1 MRNAERG
8 GVGEAETA
16 VACKCVASLITRRVT
31 LIENHFHMPIEKLR
45 AFASDLKERQRTV
58 KGDRYAK
65 KKRGAMLDEP
75 AQYGDGDK
83 SSAKE
88 DDEGYLPEEKPDYN

>member
-1 MRNAERG
+1 
-8 GVGEAETA
+8 
-16 VACKCVASLITRRVT
+16 
-31 LIENHFHMPIEKLR
+31 
-45 AFASDLKERQRTV
+45 
-58 KGDRYAK
+58 
-65 KKRGAMLDEP
+65 MLDEP